1 MQHLYSLMLNF
12 SYRVP
17 VIYISFALEIPT
29 EYNTKCNTIQYIS
42 KFILGH
48 TFPRNNFKG
57 KKDCFLIM
65 NQKK

>member
-17 VIYISFALEIPT
+17 AIYISFALEIPT

-48 TFPRNNFKG
+48 TFQGIILKVRKIVF
-57 KKDCFLIM
+57 
-65 NQKK
+65 

>member
-29 EYNTKCNTIQYIS
+29 EYNTKRNTIQYIS

-57 KKDCFLIM
+57 CLLYTSDAADE
-65 NQKK
+65 